1 MARAKRATNKKVKIQ
16 RNPAVFTETE
26 VISIRRTLIEELH
39 WSSKGRL
46 SQQEIEQLA
55 DSVINK
61 DEETTLLLRNKGAL
75 RMSSYLIQKHIQE
88 NVA

>member
-46 SQQEIEQLA
+46 SQHEIEQ
-55 DSVINK
+55 
-61 DEETTLLLRNKGAL
+61 
-75 RMSSYLIQKHIQE
+75 
-88 NVA
+88 